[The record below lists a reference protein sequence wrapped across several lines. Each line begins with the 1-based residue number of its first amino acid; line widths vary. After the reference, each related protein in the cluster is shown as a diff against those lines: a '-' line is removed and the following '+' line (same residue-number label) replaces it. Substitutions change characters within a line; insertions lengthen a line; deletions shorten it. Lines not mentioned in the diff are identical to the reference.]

1 MKLSKKQLKEIIMEE
16 IEEVL
21 GEQVPKP
28 APMHPAHKKL
38 VQYSVLA
45 QRHGVDS
52 KKLIQK
58 DNISGIVI
66 GYLFSLMKR
75 EGDPDKNIAL
85 QLAIAHIKKNGYQ
98 NLESIK
104 GYPWRTKL
112 AKQYVIG
119 GFKEI
124 KNLFKMSK
132 KVKKLGKKVS
142 RKHMEKTSP
151 KINPFNAAKK
161 DAEKEMRRRR
171 AERKRALGFDD

>member
-1 MKLSKKQLKEIIMEE
+1 MKISKKQLKRIIKEE
-16 IEEVL
+16 IGRMVEARE
-21 GEQVPKP
+21 
-28 APMHPAHKKL
+28 PMHPAHRKL

-52 KKLIQK
+52 KKLLKK

-66 GYLFSLMKR
+66 GYLFSLLEEEVHPEKR
-75 EGDPDKNIAL
+75 VAL
-85 QLAIAHIKKNGYQ
+85 YLAIAHIKKNGYQ

-104 GYPWRTKL
+104 GMTPERTKL

-161 DAEKEMRRRR
+161 DAEKEMLRRR
-171 AERKRALGFDD
+171 AERKRAMGFDD